1 MIEAEMGE
9 AKLTGSV
16 RIEAPARL
24 HLGFLDL
31 SASLGRRF
39 GSIGLAIDRPSTVLT
54 VKPADDYAATGP
66 EQERALRLAS
76 RLGGV
81 IAPDAAFHV
90 DIERAIPAHAGL
102 GSGTQLALAIG
113 SAIATAAGKTMPPRK
128 LGELVERGARSAIG
142 MAAFETGGFIV
153 DGGRGPDSDAPPVL
167 VHVPFPEEWR
177 ILLIMDHREKG
188 VHGEMETRAFTELP
202 PFETGL
208 AAHICHL
215 VLMQLTPALVEADIE
230 TFGRALRQIQKII
243 GGYFA
248 PAQGGAPW
256 TSLRVGQLAEKMAAG
271 GAHGVGQSSW
281 GPTGFGFVPTDE
293 AANRLYHSLVED
305 AKAEGL
311 EILIVRG
318 RNIGASV
325 EKV

>member
-1 MIEAEMGE
+1 MRE

-31 SASLGRRF
+31 GANLGRRF
-39 GSIGLAIDRPSTVLT
+39 GSIGLAVDQPSTALT
-54 VKPADDYAATGP
+54 VSPADSFSATGS
-66 EQERALRLAS
+66 EHERALRLA
-76 RLGGV
+76 RQLGEV
-81 IAPDAAFHV
+81 IAPGTAFHV
-90 DIERAIPAHAGL
+90 NIERAIPAHAGL

-113 SAIATAAGKTMPPRK
+113 AAIAAATGTPYSPRR
-128 LGELVERGARSAIG
+128 LGERVERGARSAIG

-153 DGGRGPDSDAPPVL
+153 DGGRTPDGHAPPVL
-167 VHVPFPEEWR
+167 IHAAFPEEWR
-177 ILLIMDHREKG
+177 ILLILDRHEKG
-188 VHGEMETRAFTELP
+188 VHGEMETRAFAELP
-202 PFETGL
+202 PFKADV

-215 VLMQLTPALVEADIE
+215 VLMQLVPALIEADIE
-230 TFGRALRQIQKII
+230 TFGSALRQVQKII

-248 PAQGGAPW
+248 PAQGGKPW
-256 TSLRVGQLAEKMAAG
+256 TSARVGHLAEKMAAE
-271 GAHGVGQSSW
+271 GAHGIGQSSW

-293 AANRLYHSLVED
+293 AANRLYHSLIEK

-318 RNIGASV
+318 RNAGARI